1 VAVVQGPVSGS
12 ADEAALLEMRD
23 ISKEFPGV
31 KALDGVHF
39 DLYAGEVHALLGENG
54 AGKSTLIKVLGGIY
68 QKDGGEIFIQGRP
81 VEINSVNHAR
91 DLGISIIHQELVL
104 VSSLNVA
111 ENIFLGREPK
121 KKNGFVDFRLMKK
134 RTEELLADLRLDIR
148 ADAVVSDL
156 SLAQQQMV
164 EIVKA
169 ISFRAKILVM
179 DEPTS
184 SISAKDADTLF
195 EAITGLKKKGIGI
208 IYISHRMSELQK
220 IANRVTVM
228 RDGKYIATKAV
239 DSVSNDQL
247 ISLMVGRPMTNY
259 YTRTHNN
266 FSETILAV
274 EKLNS
279 ALVKDISFELKKGEI
294 LGFSGLVGAGR
305 TEAMLALMG
314 LHKVR
319 SGRIVLQGEEIPSG
333 GVRKRIKKG
342 IVLVPEDRK
351 GEGLFPV
358 QSLRFNLTLKIVKQF
373 IKGIFYNR
381 QAEKKIV
388 DAAIKKMAIRASG
401 EETLMGL
408 LSGGNQQ
415 KAILASW
422 LATDPKVLILDEPTR
437 GIDVGAKS
445 EIYEMMNALAAS
457 GVGIIMISSELPE
470 LINMSDR
477 VAVMREGRIQA
488 ILAGSEISQEKIMQY
503 AVSI

>member
-1 VAVVQGPVSGS
+1 VAVAGDPGSGS
-12 ADEAALLEMRD
+12 VGEPALLEMRN
-23 ISKEFPGV
+23 ITKEFPGV
-31 KALDGVHF
+31 KALDSVQF
-39 DLYAGEVHALLGENG
+39 DLRAGEVHALLGENG

-81 VEINSVNHAR
+81 VEINNVNHAR
-91 DLGISIIHQELVL
+91 DVGISIIHQELVL
-104 VSSLNVA
+104 VSSLSTA

-134 RTEELLADLRLDIR
+134 RTEELFADLHLDIR
-148 ADAVVSDL
+148 ADAMVSDL

-169 ISFRAKILVM
+169 ISFKAKILVM

-195 EAITGLKKKGIGI
+195 EAITGLKGKGIGT

-220 IANRVTVM
+220 IADRVTVM
-228 RDGKYIATKAV
+228 RDGKYIATKAI
-239 DSVSNDQL
+239 DLVSNDQL

-259 YTRTHNN
+259 YTRTYNT
-266 FSETILAV
+266 FSETILTV
-274 EKLNS
+274 EKLSS

-305 TEAMLALMG
+305 TEAILALMG

-319 SGRIVLQGEEIPSG
+319 SGKIVLQGEEIPPG

-358 QSLRFNLTLKIVKQF
+358 QSLRFNLTLKIIKQF
-373 IKGIFYNR
+373 IKGVFYNR
-381 QAEKKIV
+381 RAEKKIV
-388 DAAIKKMAIRASG
+388 EAAIEKMAIRSSG
-401 EETLMGL
+401 AETLMGL

-422 LATDPKVLILDEPTR
+422 LATNPKVLILDEPTR

-445 EIYEMMNALAAS
+445 EIYEMMNILAAS

-488 ILAGSEISQEKIMQY
+488 ILDRNEISQEKIMQY
-503 AVSI
+503 AVAI

>member
-1 VAVVQGPVSGS
+1 VAIAQSPASGS
-12 ADEAALLEMRD
+12 AGEAALLEMRD

-81 VEINSVNHAR
+81 VNIDSVNHAR

-104 VSSLNVA
+104 VSSLSAA

-134 RTEELLADLRLDIR
+134 QTEELLADLHLDIR

-156 SLAQQQMV
+156 SLAQRQMV

-169 ISFRAKILVM
+169 ISFKAKILVM

-208 IYISHRMSELQK
+208 IYISHRMSEIQR

-259 YTRTHNN
+259 YTRTYNN

-274 EKLNS
+274 EKLSS

-294 LGFSGLVGAGR
+294 LGFSSLVGAGR
-305 TEAMLALMG
+305 TEAILALMG
-314 LHKVR
+314 LHRVR
-319 SGRIVLQGEEIPSG
+319 SGKIMLQGEEIPPR

-373 IKGIFYNR
+373 IKGVFYNR
-381 QAEKKIV
+381 RAEKNIV
-388 DAAIKKMAIRASG
+388 DGAIKKMAIRASG

-422 LATDPKVLILDEPTR
+422 LATNPKVLILDEPTR

-488 ILAGSEISQEKIMQY
+488 ILARDEINQEKIMQY